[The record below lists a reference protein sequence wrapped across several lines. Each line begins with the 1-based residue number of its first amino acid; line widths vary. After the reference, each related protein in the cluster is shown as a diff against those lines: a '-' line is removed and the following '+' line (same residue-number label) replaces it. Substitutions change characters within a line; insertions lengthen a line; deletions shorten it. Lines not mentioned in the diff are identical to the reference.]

1 MLEGLVDNPMDDN
14 PTPVDP
20 TSAVAPVP
28 ATPLDAP
35 ARAVGE
41 APAPTLASFSPIDA
55 PAPLPY
61 GSTEPAAP
69 LGYPAP
75 AAPYDFSAYGPPP
88 SDPTPIP
95 GDGSGGG
102 KRAKSGLATT
112 IIVSLLVGSL
122 AGAGGYAVANKA
134 DGNSTTANSVVLPQA
149 DSALSQRPTDSI
161 AGIAKAVLPSVV
173 SINFQGNGQAGTG
186 SGSVIKSDGYILTNN
201 HVVANAA
208 QGGSLTVTF
217 QDGSK
222 KSATIVGRDP
232 GYDLAVIKVDATGLP
247 AIALGNSDNVVVGDE
262 VIAIGSPLGLTGTVT
277 SGIVSALNRPVTA
290 GGSGTADTSFIN
302 AIQTDAA
309 INPGN
314 SGGPLIN
321 ARGQA
326 IGVNSAIASLGQGVE
341 SGSIGVGFAI
351 PVNQAKRI
359 AEELISTGK
368 STRPVIGVQLD
379 LNYTGNGA
387 KVTAVTAGGAAQ
399 KAGLKVGDVI
409 TAIDGAPVSDATA
422 LIVRIR
428 SLAPGAS
435 VKLTVTTGGA
445 SRDVNLT
452 LGSDSSS
459 G

>member
-14 PTPVDP
+14 PTPADP
-20 TSAVAPVP
+20 TSAVTPVP
-28 ATPLDAP
+28 AVPRDTAAP
-35 ARAVGE
+35 AVE
-41 APAPTLASFSPIDA
+41 ETPAPALAPFSPIDA

-88 SDPTPIP
+88 SDLTPVP
-95 GDGSGGG
+95 SDGSGGG
-102 KRAKSGLATT
+102 RRAKSGLATT
-112 IIVSLLVGSL
+112 VIVSLLVGGL
-122 AGAGGYAVANKA
+122 AGAGGYAVANRV
-134 DGNSTTANSVVLPQA
+134 DGNSTTTTVVLPQSDA
-149 DSALSQRPTDSI
+149 ALSERPSDSI

-173 SINFQGNGQAGTG
+173 SINFQGNGEAGTG
-186 SGSVIKSDGYILTNN
+186 SGSVIKSNGYILTNN

-208 QGGSLTVTF
+208 QGGSLSVTF

-247 AIALGNSDNVVVGDE
+247 AISLGNSDNVVVGDE

-277 SGIVSALNRPVTA
+277 SGIISALNRPVTA
-290 GGSGTADTSFIN
+290 GSSGTADTSFIN

-326 IGVNSAIASLGQGVE
+326 IGVNSAIASLGQGGE

-351 PVNQAKRI
+351 PINQAKRI

-409 TAIDGAPVSDATA
+409 TAIDGAPVADSTA

-435 VKLTVTTGGA
+435 VKLTVDSGGT